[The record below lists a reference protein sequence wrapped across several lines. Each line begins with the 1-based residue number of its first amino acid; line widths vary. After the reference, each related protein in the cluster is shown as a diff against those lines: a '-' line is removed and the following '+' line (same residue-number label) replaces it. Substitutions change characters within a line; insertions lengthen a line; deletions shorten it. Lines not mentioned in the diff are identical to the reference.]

1 LCEAHCLAASNKGT
15 TLAAVFAAEFLPR
28 KLNICMLQKD
38 SKSVHAHGIWVF
50 AALTTF
56 ASTQVMK
63 YYSTGGD
70 LAKDMGVELS
80 VIEQTH
86 EEHYQAAK
94 KTETQP
100 DAGPWPAYPSGKSWD
115 EAGPFW
121 GK

>member
-1 LCEAHCLAASNKGT
+1 
-15 TLAAVFAAEFLPR
+15 
-28 KLNICMLQKD
+28 MLQKD
-38 SKSVHAHGIWVF
+38 SKSVHAHGRWVF

-115 EAGPFW
+115 EAGPSGGSDE
-121 GK
+121 GKQIERGWKDRWKEHISYNL